1 MPRKKNTEPVRKGRL
16 YSSGTR
22 KRNPEAL
29 RIEKDYKS
37 KRAKIKS
44 GLRSA
49 SAGQASE
56 IQGQSREG
64 MSVVGSQK
72 PDPGAQRR
80 KSWHDDRPTYDH
92 GMKKGEK
99 AKSRISKKKPKTERE
114 YDAKKKLEK
123 DKTPQDTPTFNTNPK
138 KPKSSKP
145 PTYKERRKQATATP
159 TKPKP
164 NPATAKPKT
173 ATRKGF
179 GGIGSTTTLK
189 KPDNWKSN
197 ADWKLLEGNPTKKK
211 KKRKAP
217 TYRG

>member
-1 MPRKKNTEPVRKGRL
+1 MP
-16 YSSGTR
+16 R
-22 KRNPEAL
+22 KRNPEAA

-56 IQGQSREG
+56 IRGQSREG
-64 MSVVGSQK
+64 MTVVGSQK
-72 PDPGAQRR
+72 PDATAKSRYPRYKRTGSSHWVDDGSKYGTYEKDPSDKKRYGRTSGA
-80 KSWHDDRPTYDH
+80 KP
-92 GMKKGEK
+92 
-99 AKSRISKKKPKTERE
+99 KSRISKKKPKTERE

-138 KPKSSKP
+138 GKAPKAAKGS
-145 PTYKERRKQATATP
+145 RRRVQ
-159 TKPKP
+159 PK
-164 NPATAKPKT
+164 PATAKPEP
-173 ATRKGF
+173 ATRKRI
-179 GGIGSTTTLK
+179 IGSTSTLK
-189 KPDNWKSN
+189 KPRNYVSP
-197 ADWKLLEGNPTKKK
+197 ADRKLIEGNPKK